1 MKATASILSL
11 FAAVACAPVATAFT
25 AAPGQILRCGNCAR
39 MQSTHL
45 DLFGN
50 AFQNDDSLG
59 KPKNAGL
66 TNGPKVSE
74 VTVNGKPVK
83 AVAGQKVSQVL
94 AGARVKM
101 TYSCQKG
108 NCGTCEMVSV
118 RFQKKNKVICI
129 SKYLT
134 FLLSC
139 FLPCFASCS

>member
-1 MKATASILSL
+1 
-11 FAAVACAPVATAFT
+11 
-25 AAPGQILRCGNCAR
+25 

-108 NCGTCEMVSV
+108 NCGTCEMLMNG
-118 RFQKKNKVICI
+118 RIEKACLAKIPQGK
-129 SKYLT
+129 
-134 FLLSC
+134 
-139 FLPCFASCS
+139 CSIQTYN